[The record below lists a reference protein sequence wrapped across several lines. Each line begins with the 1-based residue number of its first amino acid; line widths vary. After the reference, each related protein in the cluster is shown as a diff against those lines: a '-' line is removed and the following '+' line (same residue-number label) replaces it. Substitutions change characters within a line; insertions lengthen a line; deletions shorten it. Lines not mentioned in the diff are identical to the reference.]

1 MMSNRKFKA
10 QTLVE
15 FALILPF
22 LFLIIMGL
30 FDLGRAIFYYSV
42 LNTAVREGTRF
53 AIVQS
58 NCDYKSDPGNCSG
71 SYLDTY
77 PLDCNDA
84 ASTANIN
91 ICNEITGKLFG
102 IGDLSP
108 STITIDH
115 IDFDADDPMVS
126 IEIELLFH
134 PTTPGV
140 AMLGNL
146 PLRVHSQ
153 MLLTPAAMP

>member
-1 MMSNRKFKA
+1 MTVKRKYTA
-10 QTLVE
+10 QSLVE
-15 FALILPF
+15 FALMLPF
-22 LFLIIMGL
+22 LFLLIMGL
-30 FDLGRAIFYYSV
+30 FDLGRGIFYFSV

-58 NCDYKSDPGNCSG
+58 SCDYKSSPGDCSG
-71 SYLDTY
+71 SELDTY

-84 ASTANIN
+84 ASSANIAV
-91 ICNEITGKLFG
+91 CDEIRGKLFN
-102 IGDLSP
+102 INDLAS

-115 IDFDADDPMVS
+115 VNVGGDDPMIS

-140 AMLGNL
+140 ALLGDL
-146 PLRVHSQ
+146 PLRAHSQ
-153 MLLTPAAMP
+153 MLMTPAAIP